1 MINPGLFVHDGYLF
15 VFKQVLNSE
24 RRVQNNITYTNIGSG
39 NSAVIVPEMRMC

>member
-24 RRVQNNITYTNIGSG
+24 RRVQNNITYNIGSG